1 MAPPCYSSPAPLP
14 LPNLAKSSSRLLPSR
29 GTNRYLASPCTR
41 YTSPPSPHTN
51 THTATQPHS
60 PYRLSRHHQTP
71 PHTPTLRHTHTQPNR
86 VANAQP
92 ERHEALHLL
101 GTLIRT
107 VPGPGRQPRKRSA
120 SARSK
125 ASASSRQRG
134 SPTNESTRGEK
145 AVEILDIV
153 PRDSP
158 VPSLLQ
164 TTPHEHHPTNTCEH
178 PETARTA
185 PKCPT
190 AQDSRLRPSRQP
202 PRECG
207 EC

>member
-1 MAPPCYSSPAPLP
+1 MAPPCYGSPAPLP
-14 LPNLAKSSSRLLPSR
+14 LPNLAKSSFHLLPSR

-101 GTLIRT
+101 GTLRRT
-107 VPGPGRQPRKRSA
+107 VPGPNR
-120 SARSK
+120 
-125 ASASSRQRG
+125 
-134 SPTNESTRGEK
+134 
-145 AVEILDIV
+145 
-153 PRDSP
+153 
-158 VPSLLQ
+158 
-164 TTPHEHHPTNTCEH
+164 
-178 PETARTA
+178 
-185 PKCPT
+185 
-190 AQDSRLRPSRQP
+190 P
-202 PRECG
+202 PREISFREIPRCFHASTPKQEVRG
-207 EC
+207 MSRDEVGKQFKSSISSRARH